1 MFRNFII
8 IAIATMFATNSWAEE
23 LSCNYPI
30 KKSDTAKTIMARFGK
45 DAVLATII
53 LPEGEE
59 EKGIILFPHDNGKK
73 LEILF
78 SDEDEMTTIRN
89 VMVRQP
95 KSKWTIRR
103 LGIGSRLDK
112 AVAIN
117 KAPISMSGFDWDYGG
132 YSSNFHKGKL
142 SREQNQCNYGLRF
155 ELPENATNFDNI
167 IGDRPIS
174 SRDKAVRRNNPII
187 SELSIGFDY

>member
-1 MFRNFII
+1 MFKKIMI
-8 IAIATMFATNSWAEE
+8 IAITTLFANNSLAEE

-59 EKGIILFPHDNGKK
+59 EKGIILFPRDNGKK

-78 SDEDEMTTIRN
+78 NDEDEMTIITN

-95 KSKWTIRR
+95 KSKWTISG
-103 LGIGSRLDK
+103 LAIGSRLDK
-112 AVAIN
+112 AVTIN

-132 YSSNFHKGKL
+132 YASNFHKGKL

-155 ELPENATNFDNI
+155 ELPENARNFDDI
-167 IGDRPIS
+167 IGDKLIS
-174 SRDKAVRRNNPII
+174 SRNKSVRRNNPVIN
-187 SELSIGFDY
+187 ELSIGFDY